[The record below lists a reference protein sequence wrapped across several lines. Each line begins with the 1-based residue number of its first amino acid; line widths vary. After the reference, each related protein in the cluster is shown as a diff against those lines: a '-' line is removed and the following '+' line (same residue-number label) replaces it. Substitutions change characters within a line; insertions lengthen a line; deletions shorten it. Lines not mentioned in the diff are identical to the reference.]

1 MYEVLKCLIVACVIL
16 APMWILTSGL
26 DGDEFVKSAGGLA
39 AGAVILTALK
49 ILETQFAKSSK
60 KSTTED

>member
-1 MYEVLKCLIVACVIL
+1 MYEVLKCLIVACVVL
-16 APMWILTSGL
+16 APMWILASEL

-49 ILETQFAKSSK
+49 ILENQFAKANK
-60 KSTTED
+60 K